1 MTLPSKSGGFQ
12 LPKIEIVSS
21 HMCVESPDI
30 LYFDWDL
37 TPYIQKVRHGEMKVE
52 TVKIVSTFKK
62 SGFWPMYYYGTQFL
76 GLSSCLNN
84 LR

>member
-12 LPKIEIVSS
+12 LPKIEAVSS
-21 HMCVESPDI
+21 QIWVESPDMM
-30 LYFDWDL
+30 YFDWVR
-37 TPYIQKVRHGEMKVE
+37 TQYIQKGRHGEMKVG

-62 SGFWPMYYYGTQFL
+62 SAFALRDPIL
-76 GLSSCLNN
+76 GLI